1 MLYICTSRSFGP
13 ILLISRKKIKAP
25 AKMHLPKFIIRQIIQ
40 DIQQELEDE
49 EE

>member
-13 ILLISRKKIKAP
+13 ILLISV
-25 AKMHLPKFIIRQIIQ
+25 HLPKFIIRQIIQ